1 MSKKIIRLSESDLKR
16 LVKKI
21 VKEQD
26 ELGLDEPH
34 YQFDKE
40 VGLVLLVGASSRQ
53 VKKILRNLPTTLRYL
68 SLRDCDFADFDGID
82 LCSFGTLRNVNL
94 MGTENNLE
102 EQGYECLEQWDERG
116 QYSTLEL

>member
-1 MSKKIIRLSESDLKR
+1 MKKIVRLTEADLTR

-40 VGLVLLVGASSRQ
+40 IG
-53 VKKILRNLPTTLRYL
+53 KKLGINSTEFDLSPYIKSNNTFNLFKT
-68 SLRDCDFADFDGID
+68 
-82 LCSFGTLRNVNL
+82 
-94 MGTENNLE
+94 
-102 EQGYECLEQWDERG
+102 
-116 QYSTLEL
+116 QYSSFISLSGGVI

>member
-53 VKKILRNLPTTLRYL
+53 VKKILRNLKNMM
-68 SLRDCDFADFDGID
+68 I
-82 LCSFGTLRNVNL
+82 SFKL
-94 MGTENNLE
+94 
-102 EQGYECLEQWDERG
+102 
-116 QYSTLEL
+116 

>member
-1 MSKKIIRLSESDLKR
+1 MKKVTRITESDITR
-16 LVKKI
+16 LAKKI

-26 ELGLDEPH
+26 ELGFDEPH

-40 VGLVLLVGASSRQ
+40 IGLVLLVGASSRQ

-116 QYSTLEL
+116 QYSTL